1 MKRTVRNEM
10 SHGDPA
16 CGIAAFLAAWLVLC
30 GGAAIAGGVATNFWA
45 GGNSE
50 GGGWATAGNW
60 SAGVPVA
67 GQVLAFRN
75 GDVVKMSNADVATAT
90 SADGF
95 DLRGEGTTLY
105 LPQDASASN
114 TYPPVYLGDGTTL
127 YIQGANNTTLKALN
141 GSGHVTSAVAT
152 ANRNLYLGER
162 GKTLVSDFAGRFS
175 GRINIY
181 VAGAVRLT
189 GTVSTSTGNFIVYR
203 NVNDKVA
210 YPAYGTVEIAKF
222 GTSDGGSSIGKAS
235 EVALRYAGRAIYT
248 GDGETTDKGIIF
260 RHQENGV
267 HNYPET
273 LDAGAHGGVTF
284 NGTFHTY
291 HQEADR
297 ASTIVLTGSNTV
309 PCVIAGEWKESIENG
324 TGHLVAHV
332 TKRGSGTWRFADHA
346 SRRNSNGF
354 AVEEGTLQFDS
365 IAEANA
371 VCSLGLA
378 TMLQKPNLGT
388 YSAAND
394 VDYAYLLGGET
405 TNVVFEYTGAGYS
418 TVTTRPIALTGQGA
432 RLKSNSSGSKGGL
445 SFSGVSAVAGGEA
458 VKTLWLC
465 GTNKFSRVGEV
476 SDGAGKVGIT
486 KEDSGTWTLIG
497 NQTFSGPLEVKAG
510 TLVVA
515 RKRPYTWFRF
525 TVKGICDNDVFFLNE
540 FGLFNQAGVQQNKN
554 LAAISSGTGKIKNS
568 INYMTLTPGQ
578 ATIATSKVLYWW
590 PEDYRN
596 LNGLFDGEG
605 SGKYWRSMVY
615 DGGRPTWN
623 STTHHIPVV
632 FRLPA
637 GADEVSSCDVVSA
650 SATQSVTAFSL
661 DGSCDGVVW
670 TNLVNKQ
677 SGDFDYTQLN
687 KWLSDMSAYPGET
700 HVPAVGWRFT
710 GHEGSDGFSSLEN
723 ASAVSVAPGAT
734 LKAEGSAVTLHCL
747 TLDAANGNGTI
758 DGFDFAEN
766 GVVNFVNA
774 PSGAQALDVQI
785 RLANLPDGAL
795 ARLNG
800 WSVALNGQRKSM
812 KVAFDGTRATAYRLG
827 TMVIIR

>member
-10 SHGDPA
+10 SHVDPA

-30 GGAAIAGGVATNFWA
+30 GGAAIAGGVVTNVWT

-60 SAGVPVA
+60 SAGVPIA

-90 SADGF
+90 AADGF

-189 GTVSTSTGNFIVYR
+189 GTESTSTGNFVVCRIIY
-203 NVNDKVA
+203 
-210 YPAYGTVEIAKF
+210 
-222 GTSDGGSSIGKAS
+222 IGD
-235 EVALRYAGRAIYT
+235 EDDV
-248 GDGETTDKGIIF
+248 TDKGITF
-260 RHQENGV
+260 RHQANGT

-273 LDAGAHGGVTF
+273 FDAGAHGGITF
-284 NGTFHTY
+284 NGTFHTS

-309 PCVIAGEWKESIENG
+309 PCVVAGEWKESIENG

-365 IAEANA
+365 IAETNV

-378 TMLQKPNLGT
+378 TMLQKPNLGV
-388 YSAAND
+388 YSADND
-394 VDYAYLLGGET
+394 VPYAYLLGGVT

-432 RLKSNSSGSKGGL
+432 RLKSSSSDSKGGL
-445 SFSGVSAVAGGEA
+445 SFSGISAVANGSA
-458 VKTLWLC
+458 VKTLWLG
-465 GTNKFSRVGEV
+465 GTNMFSRVGEV
-476 SDGAGKVGIT
+476 SDGAGKVGVT
-486 KEDSGTWTLIG
+486 KEDPGTWTLIG
-497 NQTFSGPLEVKAG
+497 NQTFSGPLEVKEG
-510 TLVVA
+510 TLVVT

-525 TVKGICDNDVFFLNE
+525 TVKGLSNMTFFLNE
-540 FGLFNQAGVQQNKN
+540 VGLFNQAGVRQNLN
-554 LAAISSGTGKIKNS
+554 LTALSSETGTSKHVSNKID
-568 INYMTLTPGQ
+568 YMTLLPGQ
-578 ATIATSKVLYWW
+578 ATIATTKSTYWW
-590 PEDYRN
+590 AENWRN

-605 SGKYWRSMVY
+605 SDKYWRSQVY
-615 DGGRPTWN
+615 STAIPTWDDEKE
-623 STTHHIPVV
+623 HIPVV
-632 FRLPA
+632 FRLPV
-637 GADEVSSCDVVSA
+637 GADEVSACDVVSA
-650 SATQSVTAFSL
+650 SKTQSVTAFSL

-687 KWLSDMSAYPGET
+687 KWLSDLSAYPSET
-700 HVPAVGWRFT
+700 HVPAEGWRFV

-723 ASAVSVAPGAT
+723 VRKDRRSLSIALRSTLRTGTARSTALILLKTASSISSTRHRAPRR
-734 LKAEGSAVTLHCL
+734 L
-747 TLDAANGNGTI
+747 TCK
-758 DGFDFAEN
+758 
-766 GVVNFVNA
+766 
-774 PSGAQALDVQI
+774 SGLRI
-785 RLANLPDGAL
+785 FPT
-795 ARLNG
+795 ARLRG
-800 WSVALNGQRKSM
+800 
-812 KVAFDGTRATAYRLG
+812 
-827 TMVIIR
+827 

>member
-1 MKRTVRNEM
+1 MKRIIHSVILTVGFM
-10 SHGDPA
+10 
-16 CGIAAFLAAWLVLC
+16 LC
-30 GGAAIAGGVATNFWA
+30 SGAAIADGVVTNVWT

-60 SAGVPVA
+60 SAGVPIA
-67 GQVLAFRN
+67 GQILAFRN

-90 SADGF
+90 AADGF

-105 LPQDASASN
+105 LPQDASANN
-114 TYPPVYLGDGTTL
+114 TYPPVYLDEGTTL
-127 YIQGANNTTLKALN
+127 YIQGAKNTTLKALN
-141 GSGHVTSAVAT
+141 GSGHVTCAVTT
-152 ANRNLYLGER
+152 ANRNLFLGEA
-162 GKTLVSDFAGRFS
+162 GKSLVSDFAGRFS
-175 GRINIY
+175 GRIVIY
-181 VAGAVRLT
+181 AAGAVRLT
-189 GTVSTSTGNFIVYR
+189 GTESTSTGNFVVYR

-210 YPAYGTVEIAKF
+210 YPVYGTAEIAKF
-222 GTSDGGSSIGKAS
+222 GSGASSVGNAP
-235 EVALRYAGRAIYT
+235 EVAIRYAGRIIYI
-248 GDGETTDKGIIF
+248 GDEDDVTDKGITF
-260 RHQENGV
+260 RHQANGT

-273 LDAGAHGGVTF
+273 FDAGAHGGITF
-284 NGTFHTY
+284 NGTFHTS

-309 PCVIAGEWKESIENG
+309 PCVVAGEWKESIENG

-365 IAEANA
+365 IAETNV

-378 TMLQKPNLGT
+378 TMLQKPNLGV
-388 YSAAND
+388 YSADND
-394 VDYAYLLGGET
+394 VPYAYLLGGVT
-405 TNVVFEYTGAGYS
+405 TNVVFEYTGTGYS

-445 SFSGVSAVAGGEA
+445 SFSGVSAVANGAA
-458 VKTLWLC
+458 VKTLWLG
-465 GTNKFSRVGEV
+465 GTNTFSRVGEV
-476 SDGAGKVGIT
+476 SDGAGKVGVT

-497 NQTFSGPLEVKAG
+497 NQTFSGPLEVKEG
-510 TLVVA
+510 TLVVT

-525 TVKGICDNDVFFLNE
+525 TVKGLSNMTFFLNE
-540 FGLFNQAGVQQNKN
+540 VGLFNQAGVRQNLN
-554 LAAISSGTGKIKNS
+554 LTALSSETGTSKHVSNKID
-568 INYMTLTPGQ
+568 YMTLLPGQ
-578 ATIATSKVLYWW
+578 ATIATTKSTYWW
-590 PEDYRN
+590 AEDWRN

-605 SGKYWRSMVY
+605 SGKYWRSQVY
-615 DGGRPTWN
+615 STAIPTWDDEKE
-623 STTHHIPVV
+623 HIPVV

-650 SATQSVTAFSL
+650 SKTQSVTAFSL

-687 KWLSDMSAYPGET
+687 KWLSDLSAYPSET
-700 HVPAVGWRFT
+700 HVPAEGWRFV

-723 ASAVSVAPGAT
+723 VSSVSVAPGAT
-734 LKAEGSAVTLHCL
+734 LKAEGSAVSLHCL

-812 KVAFDGTRATAYRLG
+812 IVAFDGTRATAYRLG

>member
-1 MKRTVRNEM
+1 MNRIIHPV
-10 SHGDPA
+10 
-16 CGIAAFLAAWLVLC
+16 FLAVGFMLC
-30 GGAAIAGGVATNFWA
+30 SGAVIADGAVTNVWT

-50 GGGWATAGNW
+50 GGGWTTAGNW

-90 SADGF
+90 AVDGF

-114 TYPPVYLGDGTTL
+114 TYPPVYLDDGTTL

-141 GSGHVTSAVAT
+141 GSGHVTSAVTT

-175 GRINIY
+175 GRIVIY
-181 VAGAVRLT
+181 AGGAVRLT
-189 GTVSTSTGNFIVYR
+189 GTESTSTGSVIVYR

-222 GTSDGGSSIGKAS
+222 GMSAGGSSIGTS
-235 EVALRYAGRAIYT
+235 GLALRYSGRAIYI
-248 GDGETTDKGIIF
+248 GDGETTDKSITF
-260 RHQENGV
+260 RHQANGT

-273 LDAGAHGGVTF
+273 FDAGAHGGITF
-284 NGTFHTY
+284 NGTFTTS

-309 PCVIAGEWKESIENG
+309 PCVIAGEWTESIEAG
-324 TGHLVAHV
+324 AGHLVAHV

-365 IAEANA
+365 IAEKNV

-378 TMLQKPNLGT
+378 TMLQKPNLGV
-388 YSAAND
+388 YSADND
-394 VDYAYLLGGET
+394 VDYAYLLGGTT
-405 TNVVFEYTGAGYS
+405 TNVVFEYTGTGYS

-432 RLKSNSSGSKGGL
+432 RLKSSSPDRKGGL
-445 SFSGVSAVAGGEA
+445 SFSGVSAVANGAA
-458 VKTLWLC
+458 VKTLWLG
-465 GTNKFSRVGEV
+465 GTNTYSRVGEV
-476 SDGAGKVGIT
+476 SDGTGKVGVT

-497 NQTFSGPLEVKAG
+497 NQTFSGPLEVKEG

-554 LAAISSGTGKIKNS
+554 LTAISSGTGKIKNS

-590 PEDYRN
+590 PEDWRN
-596 LNGLFDGEG
+596 LNGLFDGN
-605 SGKYWRSMVY
+605 SKTNVWRSLVY

-650 SATQSVTAFSL
+650 SKTQSVTAFSL

-677 SGDFDYTQLN
+677 AGDFDYTQLN
-687 KWLSDMSAYPGET
+687 KWLSNLSDYPSET
-700 HVPAVGWRFT
+700 HIPAEGWRFV
-710 GHEGSDGFSSLEN
+710 GHEGSDACSSLEN
-723 ASAVSVAPGAT
+723 VSAVSVASGAT
-734 LKAEGSAVTLHCL
+734 LKAEGAAVSLHCL
-747 TLDAANGNGTI
+747 TLDAVNGNGTI
-758 DGFDFAEN
+758 DGFDFVGN

-774 PSGAQALDVQI
+774 PSGVQSFDVSIQ
-785 RLANLPDGAL
+785 LANLPAGAL

-800 WSVALNGQRKSM
+800 WSVALNGQRRSA
-812 KVAFDGTRATAYRLG
+812 KVTFDGTKATVVRPG
-827 TMVIIR
+827 TKMIIR